1 MFFFSWIQPHDLACL
16 WREIARHVRQP
27 RIQRDF
33 LKFKRVYSGK
43 FEFIKQMLY
52 FDLQSIHHWKA
63 DTIFVLVL
71 LFVGAW
77 KCAHIMTYI
86 ACEDQ
91 RLCDLFSF
99 IVAHGV
105 AGKTWSCISSRSS
118 FISPWIAL
126 IFWTCW
132 MLYIMKTLPGFQYDW
147 CCLILVI
154 VCGKSHNERSCFD
167 LIVILLNRRIETSWS
182 KIKSGSRFLW

>member
-1 MFFFSWIQPHDLACL
+1 MTYNLYTIGKLTQFSYL
-16 WREIARHVRQP
+16 
-27 RIQRDF
+27 
-33 LKFKRVYSGK
+33 S
-43 FEFIKQMLY
+43 
-52 FDLQSIHHWKA
+52 
-63 DTIFVLVL
+63 
-71 LFVGAW
+71 FVGAW

-99 IVAHGV
+99 TAAHGV

-154 VCGKSHNERSCFD
+154 VAGNHTKND
-167 LIVILLNRRIETSWS
+167 LVLILPWTYSTD
-182 KIKSGSRFLW
+182 GSRHYDPRSSQDQDFYDNIGRGTRDPIFHW